1 MLLPTLRRL
10 VAVGMDNLM
19 NWRDRRNFLLGCI
32 DFRYWANCLCG
43 WGIYGKVKALVYVE
57 RETLAYREM
66 PDPSLR
72 PSQVLIKVDSLG
84 ICGSD
89 VHAFL
94 GHDDRRPAPLI
105 LGHEV
110 AFSIFGGARDGKRV
124 TINSLLKCGL
134 CQACKIG
141 WDNLCPERQIL
152 SLSPREGGFA
162 KFVSI
167 AQANTVTLPEWVSL
181 EQVSLTELVACRWH
195 AV

>member
-1 MLLPTLRRL
+1 
-10 VAVGMDNLM
+10 
-19 NWRDRRNFLLGCI
+19 
-32 DFRYWANCLCG
+32 
-43 WGIYGKVKALVYVE
+43 
-57 RETLAYREM
+57 M

-124 TINSLLKCGL
+124 TINPLLNCGL
-134 CQACKIG
+134 CKACKFG
-141 WDNLCPERQIL
+141 RANLCPERQIL

-162 KFVSI
+162 QFVSI
-167 AQANTVTLPEWVSL
+167 AEANTVTVPEWVSL
-181 EQVSLTELVACRWH
+181 EQVSLTTLVACRWH